1 MDSPASLWSAACGSL
16 KKTLH
21 HDVFSRWIEPIAAK
35 GSEDG
40 VLVLAVDNDWSKF
53 FIEQNYADFIR
64 AALRETDPGASF
76 RIDVDESLPPAAAP
90 AAEPPAPKPP
100 PRSARRWGCRWTRTS
115 RSRTS

>member
-1 MDSPASLWSAACGSL
+1 MDSPSSLWSAACESL

-21 HDVFSRWIEPIAAK
+21 RDVYSRWIEPIAAK

-64 AALRETDPGASF
+64 DALRDLIWKRMRRNPV
-76 RIDVDESLPPAAAP
+76 ILPIIM
-90 AAEPPAPKPP
+90 EI
-100 PRSARRWGCRWTRTS
+100 
-115 RSRTS
+115 